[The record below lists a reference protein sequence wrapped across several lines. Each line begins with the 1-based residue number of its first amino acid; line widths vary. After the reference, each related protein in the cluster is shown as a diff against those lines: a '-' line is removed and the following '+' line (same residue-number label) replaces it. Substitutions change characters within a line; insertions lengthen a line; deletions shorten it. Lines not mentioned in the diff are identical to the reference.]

1 MAFNWKKAF
10 SHAPAAKASVT
21 RGATS
26 RPANLA
32 SLKAFL
38 DLAHVKY
45 ALLGPYFETR
55 DYPLVEPRELL
66 PSFDVDL
73 FEYKDLP
80 GFSMVAL
87 ERPLSYF
94 QEIFQY
100 DALHSPDEVK
110 DADEADKLQEATL
123 QTLISRIPKNAQEQL
138 RQELT
143 GKDITRLAHYTTLLP
158 TLLHMERAHVL
169 SLDSHGCFNLAGVYC
184 SFPSDLDTE
193 LKRFGLRMGK
203 FSVGDDALYEQNR
216 LFVYQFLMELHGF
229 PIVSERR
236 TSAALFARRLHRL
249 GERFLVR
256 VLGQSDRTIT
266 TLYTCPEAKFFPKV
280 EKIALVSVREHFKE
294 TVKTLSEGGYFID
307 PERRVVILRVIYQQ
321 HKYDPDNVRQDR
333 ALSVARQEVIHPVT
347 GESLTGV
354 NVIKDSYTMFLR
366 LNDIVRGEYHGR
378 IVYKRHE
385 IVEGSDTDEKR
396 LKFLHS
402 WLSKHQRRII
412 SYSEDFYGNVV
423 KVLDNYLLSP
433 DNYERFAA
441 LRSLHQEVWAK
452 YSYIQQ
458 ARKVKILEDLQRRY
472 HRGRKLNHLDT
483 LSTFTEILSDLKF
496 EMVNYFDEL
505 VEKVLTIGERVLSD
519 SYLRK
524 KFVTRKDEDLS
535 PYGQSIKKNYGRL
548 VSLLDE
554 FRRIRKCRT
563 DCPKPVNVVTL

>member
-10 SHAPAAKASVT
+10 SRAPAAKASVT

-26 RPANLA
+26 RPADLA

-45 ALLGPYFETR
+45 ALLGPYFETQ

-94 QEIFQY
+94 QEVFQY
-100 DALHSPDEVK
+100 DALHSPDESREEE
-110 DADEADKLQEATL
+110 EAGKIQEASL
-123 QTLISRIPKNAQEQL
+123 QTLVSRIPKFAQEQL
-138 RQELT
+138 RQELS
-143 GKDITRLAHYTTLLP
+143 GKDITNLGHYTTLLP

-169 SLDSHGCFNLAGVYC
+169 ALNSRGCFNLVGVYC

-203 FSVGDDALYEQNR
+203 FSVGDDDLYERNR

-266 TLYTCPEAKFFPKV
+266 SLFTCPEAKFFPKV
-280 EKIALVSVREHFKE
+280 EKIALVSVREHFKDA
-294 TVKTLSEGGYFID
+294 VKTLSEGGYFID

-333 ALSVARQEVIHPVT
+333 ALSVARQEVIHPIT

-412 SYSEDFYGNVV
+412 SYSEDFYANVV

-433 DNYERFAA
+433 DNYEKFAA

-458 ARKVKILEDLQRRY
+458 ARKVKILEDLQRRTF
-472 HRGRKLNHLDT
+472 RGRKLNHLET

-524 KFVTRKDEDLS
+524 KFVTQKDEELS
-535 PYGQSIKKNYGRL
+535 AYGQSIKKNYGRL

-554 FRRIRKCRT
+554 FRSIRKCRT
-563 DCPKPVNVVTL
+563 DCPKPAAVLTL